1 MSMDWK
7 ENDRRSEA
15 PQGDKTKLSP
25 ALIIGIVVAILIV
38 IFIVQ
43 NSKES
48 RVKLLFWDGTMS
60 LWVVIVISL
69 VLGAVL
75 DRTITWYLHRRRN
88 NAQED

>member
-7 ENDRRSEA
+7 ENDRRNESPE
-15 PQGDKTKLSP
+15 GDKTKISP

-88 NAQED
+88 ARAE